1 MGLCQNVT
9 TGIVCRAEFFGPVS
23 GLMHHAMHWITVQL
37 LTTVTSARF
46 LPTNNGNREANNSS
60 AASHAGPSPGFSSRG
75 GQKPEGGAKRQK
87 GDHIFKIQYWM
98 YAATGGPNVKWGDTN
113 FKWAEPDTT
122 APSLATALI
131 ARNLI

>member
-1 MGLCQNVT
+1 ME
-9 TGIVCRAEFFGPVS
+9 IEKP
-23 GLMHHAMHWITVQL
+23 ITVLRPRTQ
-37 LTTVTSARF
+37 ARRQD
-46 LPTNNGNREANNSS
+46 LAAGEAKNQKE
-60 AASHAGPSPGFSSRG
+60 GP
-75 GQKPEGGAKRQK
+75 KVKR